1 MRGKNFK
8 AYELGKINLSCS
20 VLPQCGYGQSSITI
34 HVNIN
39 AKKSEVSGRKVLKVC
54 LFISPYLS
62 GKDSLAGR
70 LVLSLEWWAELTRHK
85 FRGPCHKLCIELG
98 PGSAPFR
105 RKRRC
110 TLHANT
116 LQSA

>member
-1 MRGKNFK
+1 MDR
-8 AYELGKINLSCS
+8 A
-20 VLPQCGYGQSSITI
+20 QSQI

-70 LVLSLEWWAELTRHK
+70 LVLSLE
-85 FRGPCHKLCIELG
+85 
-98 PGSAPFR
+98 
-105 RKRRC
+105 
-110 TLHANT
+110 
-116 LQSA
+116 

>member
-1 MRGKNFK
+1 MKT
-8 AYELGKINLSCS
+8 YELGKISLSCS
-20 VLPQCGYGQSSITI
+20 VFPLCGYGQSSIANTSEYKRKEI
-34 HVNIN
+34 GGQRSQSTKGVFSY
-39 AKKSEVSGRKVLKVC
+39 KS
-54 LFISPYLS
+54 YLS

-70 LVLSLEWWAELTRHK
+70 LVLSLEWWVELTRHK
-85 FRGPCHKLCIELG
+85 FRGPCHKLYKELG
-98 PGSAPFR
+98 PDSAPFH